1 MAALR
6 SSMGAPRL
14 IALLAGLVVLVAADQ
29 AMALP
34 PGFQAS
40 PALTGLSQPTSVRF
54 APGGAPVFVAEKRG
68 VVRAFDSLADPTP
81 TTVVDLRTDTHNFW
95 DRGMLGLAVDPG
107 WPARPYIYVLYTRDA
122 DVGGVAPKYGTANTD
137 GDGCADPTGAGC
149 IVSGRLAR
157 VQLDPATD
165 QAVAVAPLVDGWCQ
179 QFPSHSIGDLRF
191 GPDGMLYASAGDGA
205 SFNYADYGQTG
216 NPCADPIDEGGAL
229 RAQDIRTTGDPLG
242 YSGAVIRVSP
252 DGGAPAIVA
261 DGLRNPFR
269 FAVRPGTNELW
280 VGDVGWNTWEE
291 LDRIAAPS
299 AAAALNFG
307 WPCYEGAGRQGA
319 YDGLN
324 KPLCENLY
332 ASGDSAWARPHW
344 TYNHGAGVD
353 QCPAGGSAV
362 SGVAFAS
369 AGGDYPAGY
378 RGGAFVSDYS
388 RDCIWYLPRGGDG
401 LPDPAGVS
409 TFLHGGAHPV
419 ELELAP
425 DGNLLYADLDGGS
438 IVRITY
444 NRPTA
449 VATASPTSGPAPLTV
464 QLDGTGSTG
473 TGLSYAWDLD
483 GDGQFDDATGV
494 RPMHTFPRGTYTV
507 RLQVTD
513 ASGVSALSVPLT
525 ISSGNTAPTAQ
536 IVAPT
541 VATAWSANETVG
553 FAGTGNDPEDGTLPA
568 SRLTWSIVLHHCP
581 SDCHD
586 HPLQTI
592 SGAQGGFTAPDH
604 AFPSYLTLT
613 LTVTDSGGLTDSQT
627 VRIDPRT
634 AQLVLD
640 TEPAGRQ
647 VVLDDE
653 AGPAPLGRT
662 VIRGSSNLVSAVTPQ
677 SELVF
682 AGWSDGGAATHSVT
696 VLDDTRLVARFGGP
710 SDAASGVAPAA
721 PAGEVAGVGVRARV
735 QLVHRRRPVIASARG
750 IVRLRV
756 HCPSPTP
763 CAGTI
768 VVRAAAGGPA
778 LGSARFT
785 VRAMHTM
792 TVRLRLT
799 AAARRRLARHG
810 LLRAIAVLRLVPTR
824 GSARRIDTV
833 FTLRPATT

>member
-1 MAALR
+1 
-6 SSMGAPRL
+6 MGVRRL
-14 IALLAGLVVLVAADQ
+14 IALFVVPAALAAAGP
-29 AMALP
+29 AVALP

-54 APGGAPVFVAEKRG
+54 ASGGGPVFVAEKRG
-68 VVRAFDSLADPTP
+68 VVKAFDSLTDTTP

-95 DRGMLGLAVDPG
+95 DRGLLGLAVDPG
-107 WPARPYIYVLYTRDA
+107 WPGRPYVYVLYTRDA
-122 DVGGVAPKYGTANTD
+122 DVGGVSPKYGTAGAD

-157 VQLDPATD
+157 VQVDPVTD
-165 QAVAVAPLVDGWCQ
+165 QAVAVAPLLDGWCQ
-179 QFPSHSIGDLRF
+179 QFPSHSVGDLRF

-216 NPCADPIDEGGAL
+216 NPCGDPVDEGGAL
-229 RAQDIRTTGDPLG
+229 RAQDIRTTSDPLG
-242 YSGAVIRVSP
+242 YSGAIIRISP

-261 DGLRNPFR
+261 YGLRNPFR
-269 FAVRPGTNELW
+269 FAVRPGANELW
-280 VGDVGWNTWEE
+280 VGDVGYNTWEE

-299 AAAALNFG
+299 AVAPVNFG
-307 WPCYEGAGRQGA
+307 WPCYEGAGRQAA

-332 ASGDSAWARPHW
+332 AGGDSAWVRPHW
-344 TYNHGAGVD
+344 TYSHGAGVD

-388 RDCIWYLPRGGDG
+388 RDCIWYLPRGQDG

-425 DGNLLYADLDGGS
+425 DGNLLYADLDGGR

-449 VATASPTSGPAPLTV
+449 VATASPTSGPAPLAV

-473 TGLSYAWDLD
+473 TGLGYAWDLD

-494 RPMHTFPRGTYTV
+494 RPTHSFPPGTYTV

-513 ASGVSALSVPLT
+513 ASGVTALSVPLT
-525 ISSGNTAPTAQ
+525 ISSGNTAPTAH
-536 IVAPT
+536 IAAPT
-541 VATAWSANETVG
+541 AATAWSANETVD
-553 FAGTGNDPEDGTLPA
+553 FAGSGSDPEDGTLPA
-568 SRLTWSIVLHHCP
+568 SGLTWSIVLHHCP

-592 SGAQGGFTAPDH
+592 TGAQGGFTAPDH
-604 AFPSYLTLT
+604 EFPAYLTLT
-613 LTVTDSGGLTDSQT
+613 LVVTDSGGLTGSQT

-634 AQLVLD
+634 VQLVVD
-640 TEPAGRQ
+640 SEPAGRQ
-647 VVLDDE
+647 VVLDGE
-653 AGPAPLGRT
+653 AGPAPLAKT

-677 SELVF
+677 GELAF
-682 AGWSDGGAATHSVT
+682 TGWSDGGEATHNLTVT
-696 VLDDTRLVARFGGP
+696 GDTRLVARFGVVSG
-710 SDAASGVAPAA
+710 AASGPV
-721 PAGEVAGVGVRARV
+721 PAGPSGGSTVAGARV
-735 QLVHRRRPVIASARG
+735 KKRLIHRRRPLVVRPDG
-750 IVRLRV
+750 TVRLRV
-756 HCPSPTP
+756 HCPSPTA

-768 VVRAAAGGPA
+768 AIRAVTGGPA
-778 LGSARFT
+778 LSRARFT
-785 VRAMHTM
+785 VRALHTA
-792 TVRLRLT
+792 TVRLRLS
-799 AAARRRLARHG
+799 AAARRRLARHRR
-810 LLRAIAVLRLVPTR
+810 LRAIAVLELVPAR
-824 GSARRIDTV
+824 GTVRRIDTV
-833 FTLRPATT
+833 LTLRPTAD